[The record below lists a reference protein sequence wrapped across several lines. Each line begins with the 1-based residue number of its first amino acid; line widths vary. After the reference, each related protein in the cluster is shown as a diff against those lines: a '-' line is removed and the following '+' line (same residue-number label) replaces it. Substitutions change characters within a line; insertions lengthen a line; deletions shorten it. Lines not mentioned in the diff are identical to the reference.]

1 MIKKVILLAIVFC
14 LSLNHSFSQA
24 NDGGGGYTGGLTKFL
39 TWISN
44 IDNVLLGIESKE
56 NLSALNRNLGYT
68 ILYIDEI
75 ATGKLLLAKEIA
87 DLKSDKD
94 DDKHISSLTKRADEI
109 VVSIT
114 NLNSYLRKIK
124 SLLSQ
129 TNQKEI
135 DSIILEI
142 EQGFQ
147 YRKLYLLKQI
157 KEGLYKKNIPYNE
170 ILKDAQ
176 ESKKIADNALKE
188 IKIAKEKIVGV
199 LTK

>member
-1 MIKKVILLAIVFC
+1 MTKKVILLAFVFC
-14 LSLNHSFSQA
+14 LSLNHSFSQD
-24 NDGGGGYTGGLTKFL
+24 NDGGGYTGGLTKFL
-39 TWISN
+39 SWISN
-44 IDNVLLGIESKE
+44 IDNVLLGIDNKE

-94 DDKHISSLTKRADEI
+94 DDKHISSLSNRADEI

-135 DSIILEI
+135 DSIVLEI

-147 YRKLYLLKQI
+147 YRKLHLLKQI
-157 KEGLYKKNIPYNE
+157 KEGLYKKNISYNE
-170 ILKDAQ
+170 ILQDAQ

-188 IKIAKEKIVGV
+188 IKVAKEKIVAV